1 MKKIATFTSLSE
13 ELVIYF
19 IENYVKSQSNELN
32 EEQFNNVKDF
42 FMDQGLTADQISTLT
57 NIDL

>member
-19 IENYVKSQSNELN
+19 IEKYVKSQSNELN
-32 EEQFNNVKDF
+32 EE
-42 FMDQGLTADQISTLT
+42 
-57 NIDL
+57 